1 MSAAALFLDRIFL
14 KWYDIDMSKVKARE
28 REKGKEGSKQAR
40 FSSSSAPVTKKK
52 KNMQIRPEKVH
63 STNKW
68 NEMRERVRARN
79 D

>member
-28 REKGKEGSKQAR
+28 REGKGRKQAR